1 MDSFLI
7 DHFRKVIS
15 LDDSEAAYVA
25 SHFVIKKF
33 KKHQFVVQEGELV
46 PNSFLVAKGCLKSY
60 HTDDNGKEHILQF
73 GFENWWITDFQ
84 AHSNEIPA
92 TINVD
97 CIEDSELFCLSLQ
110 NREKLC
116 AEMHKVAR
124 FFLAKTNKGYIAQ
137 QQRILSLL
145 NSNAKERYEQ
155 LLALYPGILN
165 RVPKQLVA
173 AYLGVSRETLSRL
186 HV

>member
-7 DHFRKVIS
+7 EHFRQIVP
-15 LDDSEAAYVA
+15 LDESEAAYIA
-25 SHFVIKKF
+25 SHFTYKKF
-33 KKHQFVVQEGELV
+33 KKHQFVVQEGSPV
-46 PNSFLVAKGCLKSY
+46 PNSFLVAKGSLKSY

-73 GFENWWITDFQ
+73 GFENWWITDFH
-84 AHSNEIPA
+84 AHSNETPA

-97 CIEDSELFCLSLQ
+97 CMEDSELYCLSLQ

-116 AEMHKVAR
+116 NEMHKVAR
-124 FFLAKTNKGYIAQ
+124 FFLTKTNNGYLAL

-155 LLALYPGILN
+155 LLRLYPGILN
-165 RVPKQLVA
+165 KVPKQLIA

-186 HV
+186 

>member
-7 DHFRKVIS
+7 DHFRQIVP
-15 LDDSEAAYVA
+15 LDESEAAYIA
-25 SHFVIKKF
+25 SHFTYKKF
-33 KKHQFVVQEGELV
+33 KKHQFVVQEGSPV
-46 PNSFLVAKGCLKSY
+46 PNSFLVAKGSLKSY

-73 GFENWWITDFQ
+73 GFENWWITDFH
-84 AHSNEIPA
+84 AHSNETPA

-97 CIEDSELFCLSLQ
+97 CMEDSELYCLSFQ

-116 AEMHKVAR
+116 DEMHKVAR
-124 FFLAKTNKGYIAQ
+124 FFLTKTNNGYLAL

-155 LLALYPGILN
+155 LLRLYPGILN
-165 RVPKQLVA
+165 KVPKQLIA

-186 HV
+186 

>member
-7 DHFRKVIS
+7 THFREIIS
-15 LDDSEAAYVA
+15 LNESEAEYVA
-25 SHFVIKKF
+25 SHFTQKKY
-33 KKHQFVVQEGELV
+33 KKHQFLVQEGEPV
-46 PNSFLVAKGCLKSY
+46 PNGFLVAQGSLKSY
-60 HTDDNGKEHILQF
+60 HTDDSGKEHILQF

-84 AHSNEIPA
+84 AYQNQTPA

-97 CIEDSELFCLSLQ
+97 CIEDSDVYILSFR

-116 AEMHKVAR
+116 AEMHQVEH
-124 FFLAKTNKGYIAQ
+124 FFRVKSNKGFIAQ

-165 RVPKQLVA
+165 RIPKQLIA

-186 HV
+186 NM